1 MRFLTSSAGWRPL
14 PSKAGD
20 PRHQGLDMGTEQA
33 ARVQVGEQ
41 VLHGQQGMDFL
52 GGKPQAR

>member
-1 MRFLTSSAGWRPL
+1 MAPAAQQ
-14 PSKAGD
+14 PCD

-41 VLHGQQGMDFL
+41 VLHGQQGVDFL
-52 GGKPQAR
+52 GGEPQAR